1 MACIIIRLFDWRNMA
16 FFSSIYGIANT
27 KMETAAPIL
36 GQALQRTFKL
46 HDSDFIG
53 EHYVARSEDWNE
65 IFDVSENFNPIEEEW
80 DFANFQEY
88 SIIFQVSLS
97 ERTIEDLQQI
107 EKDIEKIANLKI
119 MLLEKYTDED
129 ENTN

>member
-1 MACIIIRLFDWRNMA
+1 MT
-16 FFSSIYGIANT
+16 FFSNTYGIANT
-27 KMETAAPIL
+27 NMEAAAHIL
-36 GQALQRTFKL
+36 GQALHRTFKL

-65 IFDVSENFNPIEEEW
+65 SFDVSENFNPIEEEW
-80 DFANFQEY
+80 DFVNFKEY

-97 ERTIEDLQQI
+97 ERTIGDLQQI

-129 ENTN
+129 TN